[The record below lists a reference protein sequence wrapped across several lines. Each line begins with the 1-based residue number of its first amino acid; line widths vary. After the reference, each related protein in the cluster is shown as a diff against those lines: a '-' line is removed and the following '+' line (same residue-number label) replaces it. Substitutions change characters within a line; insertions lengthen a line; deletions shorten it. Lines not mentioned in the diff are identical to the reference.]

1 MRAGVTVGAE
11 TQFRLFGAFG
21 VESGDGEL
29 GPRDFGSRKP
39 KQVFQVLLLAGGRPV
54 TKDRLIDALWP
65 GNLPRNPA
73 ATLETYVCILRH
85 RLCGAG
91 RDKNCCIETLPGA
104 YRATVLS
111 HSIDV
116 VRFMDLLRRAER
128 ADASEALILLDEATE
143 IADRDL
149 LEDEPYTEWVLE
161 PREDYKAMA
170 IVALLDAARLSLSR
184 GEPRAA
190 LAKARRSIQR
200 DKACEPGYRLAAQSF
215 IDLGQQA
222 EAKWFLGKAEKD
234 LLKASG
240 IDAAMSL
247 RRFTQGL
254 LGTA

>member
-1 MRAGVTVGAE
+1 MRAGVSVGAE
-11 TQFRLFGAFG
+11 TRFRLFGAFG
-21 VESGDGEL
+21 VESGDVEL

-39 KQVFQVLLLAGGRPV
+39 KQVFQLLLLAGGRPV

-65 GNLPRNPA
+65 GDLPRNPA

-85 RLCGAG
+85 RLCGAE

-104 YRATVLS
+104 YRAKVGPG
-111 HSIDV
+111 SIDV

-128 ADASEALILLDEATE
+128 ADATDALILLDEASE

-170 IVALLDAARLSLSR
+170 IVALLDSARLSLSA
-184 GEPRAA
+184 GKPRMA
-190 LAKARRSIQR
+190 LAKARRAIQR

-215 IDLGQQA
+215 IDLGQEA
-222 EAKWFLGKAEKD
+222 EARWFLGRAEKD
-234 LLKASG
+234 LLKTSG
-240 IDAAMSL
+240 LDAAMSL
-247 RRFTQGL
+247 RAYSRGL
-254 LGTA
+254 LNIA